1 MPLQAD
7 AVPAVRPV
15 QVAVAA
21 VVEDP
26 AVAPEPAREPAAD
39 AVQVAVPALDRAPA
53 DLEEEPEDP
62 ADPVLPEVPV
72 LPAVQPL
79 LQLPVS
85 PIRQSMVPFLERVRR
100 RVLRRRILFR
110 RVPERWQLRSASLST
125 MDTSMWAI
133 LVQSSVTSMPTVTSR
148 LRVNLKS

>member
-62 ADPVLPEVPV
+62 VLPEVPV

-110 RVPERWQLRSASLST
+110 RAPERWQLRSASLST

>member
-1 MPLQAD
+1 MPLPAD
-7 AVPAVRPV
+7 AVPVVGPV
-15 QVAVAA
+15 QVAV

-26 AVAPEPAREPAAD
+26 AVAPEPARELAPD
-39 AVQVAVPALDRAPA
+39 VVQVAVPAL
-53 DLEEEPEDP
+53 
-62 ADPVLPEVPV
+62 PV
-72 LPAVQPL
+72 VQPR
-79 LQLPVS
+79 LQLPAS
-85 PIRQSMVPFLERVRR
+85 PIRQSMVPFLERMRR

-110 RVPERWQLRSASLST
+110 RAPERWPLRSALLST

>member
-26 AVAPEPAREPAAD
+26 AVAPEPARELAAD

-53 DLEEEPEDP
+53 DLEEGPEH
-62 ADPVLPEVPV
+62 PEVPV
-72 LPAVQPL
+72 LPAVQPR
-79 LQLPVS
+79 LQLPAS
-85 PIRQSMVPFLERVRR
+85 PIRQSMVPFLERMRR

-133 LVQSSVTSMPTVTSR
+133 LVQSSVTGMPTVTSR

>member
-26 AVAPEPAREPAAD
+26 AVAPEPAREPEAD

-53 DLEEEPEDP
+53 DLEEEPE
-62 ADPVLPEVPV
+62 DPVLPEVPV

-133 LVQSSVTSMPTVTSR
+133 LVQSSVTGMPTVTSR